1 MAHRD
6 SNATSMSGTGR
17 KSRKS
22 RCKSASEIA
31 RNVNHFEMWVS
42 YQGCQDVSFHDIP
55 EELKADV
62 KKVFDV
68 KGQLPNA
75 WLDKSTEAYKS
86 LQAMLPSDFV
96 AFIVKA
102 HEATPKLFSSKVM
115 PEASK
120 DLLCD
125 LQSVFSAWTRLQ
137 KMRRSSKKWSEAD
150 YVANVYNVFRS
161 PAIHESDYR
170 ASCSISLAQPLAH
183 LAVSTESV
191 RVLNAKTAFP
201 DSAIFIPAG
210 RIRDLSLSAKSPF
223 KVLKEHPRVAGSGSV
238 GGESSFRFQS
248 TPCTKLPDT
257 PGFEF
262 ASAFWEDKK
271 PVHHLLEDA
280 HRQNR
285 IATTSAVRQLH
296 SLHVQAPVFGLVWAQ
311 GTVRAHVD
319 WWTVEKNKNHP
330 TIRSAAYP
338 GPKNHNRRTS
348 GIFHEWHL
356 DEPNDILQVFLL
368 IRNMDRWTV
377 GGFRDRVIA
386 GINQL
391 VCDVVQQGHKFTPW
405 KRKGDVSRLNPNGV
419 PENSNSSV
427 TPASSPK
434 RRNKK
439 RAHRPS

>member
-191 RVLNAKTAFP
+191 ASEIYPFPLN
-201 DSAIFIPAG
+201 
-210 RIRDLSLSAKSPF
+210 RLSRYSKNTLEWPVQAALAASP
-223 KVLKEHPRVAGSGSV
+223 H
-238 GGESSFRFQS
+238 
-248 TPCTKLPDT
+248 
-257 PGFEF
+257 F
-262 ASAFWEDKK
+262 AS
-271 PVHHLLEDA
+271 
-280 HRQNR
+280 
-285 IATTSAVRQLH
+285 
-296 SLHVQAPVFGLVWAQ
+296 
-311 GTVRAHVD
+311 
-319 WWTVEKNKNHP
+319 
-330 TIRSAAYP
+330 
-338 GPKNHNRRTS
+338 
-348 GIFHEWHL
+348 
-356 DEPNDILQVFLL
+356 
-368 IRNMDRWTV
+368 
-377 GGFRDRVIA
+377 
-386 GINQL
+386 
-391 VCDVVQQGHKFTPW
+391 
-405 KRKGDVSRLNPNGV
+405 
-419 PENSNSSV
+419 
-427 TPASSPK
+427 
-434 RRNKK
+434 
-439 RAHRPS
+439 RAHRVRNSQTHLGSSSPAHFGRTRSQCTTCSKMRTAKIELLPRQRCGSCILCMCRHQYSVLYGLKVQ